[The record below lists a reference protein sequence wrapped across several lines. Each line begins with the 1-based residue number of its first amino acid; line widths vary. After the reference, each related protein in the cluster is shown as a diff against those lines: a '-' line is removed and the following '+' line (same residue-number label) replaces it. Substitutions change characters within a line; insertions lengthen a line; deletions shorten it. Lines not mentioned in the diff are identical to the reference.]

1 METFKSLIEVLT
13 VASLFLAAAQ
23 IYLTVNKLWK
33 RKHEPAVAESIS
45 IMGEFLGLIPITLL
59 SINLLLESQWE
70 GAVDGAMWILAGVIT
85 ITIGTGRWVEGKR
98 GRGFLSLL
106 REALVLER
114 SEVGDLAKSILR
126 PSSAGRV
133 LDILAQVALID
144 DHLDEAERKYIQGF
158 ADAWGLHVDW
168 DAMTGT
174 DATTEFSLMA
184 LRRSTSEF
192 LATSPPPHQVEQ
204 LGDILRALVEVDE
217 QRTDE
222 EELVLAELE
231 GMFNHYLEVEGQSHF
246 SVAVVPQ
253 SEKQDQALSAL
264 LPDAGKRSVEGGE
277 AYVVGQYY
285 SADFADIVGDQYRNL
300 GFFTTV
306 IRGAVG

>member
-33 RKHEPAVAESIS
+33 RKHEAAVAESIS

-59 SINLLLESQWE
+59 SINWLLESQWE
-70 GAVDGAMWILAGVIT
+70 GAVDGAMWILAGGIT
-85 ITIGTGRWVEGKR
+85 ISIGTGRWVEGRR
-98 GRGFLSLL
+98 GRSFLSLL
-106 REALVLER
+106 REALALER
-114 SEVGDLAKSILR
+114 REVGDLAKSLIR
-126 PSSAGRV
+126 PSSARKV

-144 DHLDEAERKYIQGF
+144 DHLDDAERRYIQSF

-168 DAMTGT
+168 DAMAETS
-174 DATTEFSLMA
+174 ASTEFNLLA
-184 LRRSTSEF
+184 LQRSTAEY

-204 LGDILRALVEVDE
+204 LGDILRALVEADE
-217 QRTDE
+217 QRTSE
-222 EELVLAELE
+222 EDLVLAELE
-231 GMFNHYLEVEGQSHF
+231 GMFNNYLELEGQSHF

-253 SEKQDQALSAL
+253 SKKQDQAVSTL
-264 LPDAGKRSVEGGE
+264 LPDAPKRQVEGGE

-306 IRGAVG
+306 IRGTVR